1 MSWSFLSFC
10 LQYLLLLDTKYL
22 DVELPGHSIQSSQY
36 QGTLT
41 NYSQKALCWFQ
52 TRLHT
57 TPSTLRITS
66 SGHCIFSHL
75 CPSASYTVVLPNCW
89 SSLHFGC
96 KFLLYSQPLLNHPL
110 LILLQ
115 ILLGTLNLFLLLLRV
130 FAMFILI
137 LLYKLWWF
145 PNALVII
152 FEFFFFFLYSY
163 LKHFCYQICD
173 FFGFKFLLQKT
184 SPTPSSIRMQLLCL
198 LVKTY
203 IQMLFVLV
211 LWKIPLVAWYGLH
224 WIYRLLWVV

>member
-10 LQYLLLLDTKYL
+10 LQYLLHLDTKYL
-22 DVELPGHSIQSSQY
+22 DVELPGHSIQSFQY

-52 TRLHT
+52 TRLRT

-130 FAMFILI
+130 FAVFILI

-152 FEFFFFFLYSY
+152 FEFFFFLYSY
-163 LKHFCYQICD
+163 
-173 FFGFKFLLQKT
+173 
-184 SPTPSSIRMQLLCL
+184 
-198 LVKTY
+198 
-203 IQMLFVLV
+203 
-211 LWKIPLVAWYGLH
+211 
-224 WIYRLLWVV
+224 